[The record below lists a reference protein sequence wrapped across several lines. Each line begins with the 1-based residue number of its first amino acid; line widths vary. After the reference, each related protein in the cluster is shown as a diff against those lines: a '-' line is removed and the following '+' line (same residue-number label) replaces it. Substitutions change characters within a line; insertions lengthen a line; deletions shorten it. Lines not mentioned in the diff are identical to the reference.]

1 MNNQNISTS
10 LFLLINAHLSE
21 SEVITSRTRPAPEL
35 PTH

>member
-21 SEVITSRTRPAPEL
+21 VITPRTRPAPEL